1 MSTGSVRIRSRLT
14 NNKTHLD
21 LLLSHP
27 MEAGSRM
34 DKKNNAIPAWYLT
47 EVDILRN
54 DEAVTSI
61 QVGLVMSRNPAISV
75 VLQGGT
81 EGDVIGVRWHDSRG
95 KSGESRVKLSL

>member
-27 MEAGSRM
+27 MESGLRK
-34 DKKNNAIPAWYLT
+34 DKNNNAIPAWYLT
-47 EVDILRN
+47 EVEIFRN
-54 DEAVTSI
+54 DDSVTSI

-75 VLQGGT
+75 VLQGGV
-81 EGDVIGVRWHDSRG
+81 EGDVIAVRWHDSRG
-95 KSGESRVKLSL
+95 KSGESRSKVG